1 MFLLTLSSS
10 EGGAFHNTN
19 SVLGLMDKLLTPPSF
34 FSILSKNDFSLVFRY
49 NLREAE
55 VFKEFPYV
63 YVLSKAYSF
72 LKPLGSQAS
81 LLPCVFPKIFRLI
94 NVDSF

>member
-1 MFLLTLSSS
+1 MDIILFRRRRLSQYQ
-10 EGGAFHNTN
+10 
-19 SVLGLMDKLLTPPSF
+19 LGLGFDGQITNPSLF

>member
-34 FSILSKNDFSLVFRY
+34 LAYCRKTISPLCL
-49 NLREAE
+49 EAE